1 MNWLLSEGTAAVRMS
16 EAALSISNDSDGF
29 ASLESAGVPD
39 AAFGE
44 AIRKLVKRLPQWL
57 RADLASPDSL
67 QRERAEEALFA
78 MAMACLGTADSS
90 QANELS

>member
-1 MNWLLSEGTAAVRMS
+1 M
-16 EAALSISNDSDGF
+16 
-29 ASLESAGVPD
+29 ESAGVPD

-44 AIRKLVKRLPQWL
+44 TIRKLVKRLPQWL

-78 MAMACLGTADSS
+78 MAMACLAMAMACLVGVDGS
-90 QANELS
+90 QRHRNVPE